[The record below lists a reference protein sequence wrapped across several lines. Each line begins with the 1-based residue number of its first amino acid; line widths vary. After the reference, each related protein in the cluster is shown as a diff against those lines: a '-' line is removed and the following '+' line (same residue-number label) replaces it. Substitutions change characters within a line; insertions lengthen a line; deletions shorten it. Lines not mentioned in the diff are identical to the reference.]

1 MQQVL
6 YYGGPILTLEQ
17 PLYAEALLQ
26 QGGIIRAVGPLEKLK
41 AMAPDAKRVNLAGR
55 ALLPAFLDAHSHFS
69 GYANA
74 LLQVRLEGAQSYEDI
89 RRGIEQFI
97 RENAIPAGQWVMA
110 RGYDHNA
117 LQEKRPPHKSLL
129 DEAAPHNP
137 LVLQHASGH
146 TGVFNTLALQEL
158 GVRPDTPA
166 PAGGAIEVKD
176 GELTGYMEENA
187 FIEYLQRAP
196 MPTPETL
203 MQAFQKAQQAYAS
216 YGITTVQEGMMTD
229 VMAPL
234 YRALCDTQALYL
246 DVVGYADL
254 RGCERLLHEF
264 AAHVDTY
271 KAHFKLGGYKTFLD
285 GSPQARTAWM
295 RAPYAN
301 APDGYAGY
309 GTLSDEELLARC
321 RRALR
326 EGRQLLAHCNGD
338 AAAGQYIRVFN
349 RAMGELDDAPDI
361 RPVMIHA
368 QLVGQDQLPRMKELG
383 MIPSFFVAHVY
394 HWGDVHLENFGPQRA
409 ANISPAAAA
418 GALGIPYTFHQD
430 APVIEPNML
439 ETIWCAVNRVTKQG
453 VSLGPQQRVSAL
465 DAVRAVTIHAAHQY
479 FEEHQKGSL
488 AAGKHADFVILS
500 ADPTAVP
507 PMQIRN
513 IEVLATIK
521 DGQCIFEKEMPEA

>member
-1 MQQVL
+1 MVSHL
-6 YYGGPILTLEQ
+6 VIPCV
-17 PLYAEALLQ
+17 
-26 QGGIIRAVGPLEKLK
+26 IRGWH
-41 AMAPDAKRVNLAGR
+41 G
-55 ALLPAFLDAHSHFS
+55 S
-69 GYANA
+69 G
-74 LLQVRLEGAQSYEDI
+74 
-89 RRGIEQFI
+89 
-97 RENAIPAGQWVMA
+97 
-110 RGYDHNA
+110 
-117 LQEKRPPHKSLL
+117 K
-129 DEAAPHNP
+129 
-137 LVLQHASGH
+137 
-146 TGVFNTLALQEL
+146 
-158 GVRPDTPA
+158 
-166 PAGGAIEVKD
+166 
-176 GELTGYMEENA
+176 
-187 FIEYLQRAP
+187 
-196 MPTPETL
+196 
-203 MQAFQKAQQAYAS
+203 
-216 YGITTVQEGMMTD
+216 
-229 VMAPL
+229 
-234 YRALCDTQALYL
+234 
-246 DVVGYADL
+246 
-254 RGCERLLHEF
+254 
-264 AAHVDTY
+264 
-271 KAHFKLGGYKTFLD
+271 
-285 GSPQARTAWM
+285 
-295 RAPYAN
+295 
-301 APDGYAGY
+301 DGYAGY

-430 APVIEPNML
+430 ASVIEPNML

>member
-89 RRGIEQFI
+89 RTGIEQFI

-196 MPTPETL
+196 MPAPETL
-203 MQAFQKAQQAYAS
+203 MQAFRKAQQAYAS

-338 AAAGQYIRVFN
+338 AAAG
-349 RAMGELDDAPDI
+349 
-361 RPVMIHA
+361 
-368 QLVGQDQLPRMKELG
+368 
-383 MIPSFFVAHVY
+383 
-394 HWGDVHLENFGPQRA
+394 
-409 ANISPAAAA
+409 
-418 GALGIPYTFHQD
+418 ALGIPYTFHQD

>member
-41 AMAPDAKRVNLAGR
+41 AMAPGCKAGEPSGPCAAAR
-55 ALLPAFLDAHSHFS
+55 LLDAHSHFS

-89 RRGIEQFI
+89 RTGIEQFI

-146 TGVFNTLALQEL
+146 TGVFNTLALQKL
-158 GVRPDTPA
+158 GCGRIRPP

-196 MPTPETL
+196 MPAPETL
-203 MQAFQKAQQAYAS
+203 MQAFQKRSRHSAS

-254 RGCERLLHEF
+254 RGCEQLLHEF

-326 EGRQLLAHCNGD
+326 EGQ
-338 AAAGQYIRVFN
+338 AA
-349 RAMGELDDAPDI
+349 
-361 RPVMIHA
+361 
-368 QLVGQDQLPRMKELG
+368 
-383 MIPSFFVAHVY
+383 
-394 HWGDVHLENFGPQRA
+394 FGT
-409 ANISPAAAA
+409 
-418 GALGIPYTFHQD
+418 L
-430 APVIEPNML
+430 
-439 ETIWCAVNRVTKQG
+439 
-453 VSLGPQQRVSAL
+453 
-465 DAVRAVTIHAAHQY
+465 
-479 FEEHQKGSL
+479 
-488 AAGKHADFVILS
+488 
-500 ADPTAVP
+500 
-507 PMQIRN
+507 
-513 IEVLATIK
+513 
-521 DGQCIFEKEMPEA
+521 

>member
-89 RRGIEQFI
+89 RTGIEQFI

-196 MPTPETL
+196 MPAPETL

-264 AAHVDTY
+264 AAHVDT
-271 KAHFKLGGYKTFLD
+271 
-285 GSPQARTAWM
+285 
-295 RAPYAN
+295 
-301 APDGYAGY
+301 
-309 GTLSDEELLARC
+309 
-321 RRALR
+321 
-326 EGRQLLAHCNGD
+326 
-338 AAAGQYIRVFN
+338 
-349 RAMGELDDAPDI
+349 
-361 RPVMIHA
+361 
-368 QLVGQDQLPRMKELG
+368 
-383 MIPSFFVAHVY
+383 
-394 HWGDVHLENFGPQRA
+394 
-409 ANISPAAAA
+409 
-418 GALGIPYTFHQD
+418 
-430 APVIEPNML
+430 
-439 ETIWCAVNRVTKQG
+439 
-453 VSLGPQQRVSAL
+453 
-465 DAVRAVTIHAAHQY
+465 
-479 FEEHQKGSL
+479 
-488 AAGKHADFVILS
+488 
-500 ADPTAVP
+500 
-507 PMQIRN
+507 
-513 IEVLATIK
+513 
-521 DGQCIFEKEMPEA
+521 

>member
-26 QGGIIRAVGPLEKLK
+26 QGGIIRAVGSLEKLK

-89 RRGIEQFI
+89 RTGIEQFI

-196 MPTPETL
+196 MPAPETL
-203 MQAFQKAQQAYAS
+203 MQAFRKAQQAYAS

-234 YRALCDTQALYL
+234 YRALCDTQAVYL

-368 QLVGQDQLPRMKELG
+368 QLVGQDQLPRMKVLG

-488 AAGKHADFVILS
+488 AAGKYADFVILS

-521 DGQCIFEKEMPEA
+521 DGQCIFEKEKPEA

>member
-1 MQQVL
+1 MDTI
-6 YYGGPILTLEQ
+6 YFDNASTTFPK
-17 PLYAEALLQ
+17 PK
-26 QGGIIRAVGPLEKLK
+26 AV
-41 AMAPDAKRVNLAGR
+41 PDAMYDYMTRVGSNV
-55 ALLPAFLDAHSHFS
+55 
-69 GYANA
+69 N
-74 LLQVRLEGAQSYEDI
+74 
-89 RRGIEQFI
+89 
-97 RENAIPAGQWVMA
+97 
-110 RGYDHNA
+110 
-117 LQEKRPPHKSLL
+117 
-129 DEAAPHNP
+129 
-137 LVLQHASGH
+137 
-146 TGVFNTLALQEL
+146 
-158 GVRPDTPA
+158 
-166 PAGGAIEVKD
+166 
-176 GELTGYMEENA
+176 
-187 FIEYLQRAP
+187 
-196 MPTPETL
+196 
-203 MQAFQKAQQAYAS
+203 
-216 YGITTVQEGMMTD
+216 
-229 VMAPL
+229 
-234 YRALCDTQALYL
+234 
-246 DVVGYADL
+246 
-254 RGCERLLHEF
+254 RGCYERAYE
-264 AAHVDTY
+264 AY
-271 KAHFKLGGYKTFLD
+271 
-285 GSPQARTAWM
+285 
-295 RAPYAN
+295 
-301 APDGYAGY
+301 
-309 GTLSDEELLARC
+309 
-321 RRALR
+321 RR
-326 EGRQLLAHCNGD
+326 
-338 AAAGQYIRVFN
+338 
-349 RAMGELDDAPDI
+349 DI